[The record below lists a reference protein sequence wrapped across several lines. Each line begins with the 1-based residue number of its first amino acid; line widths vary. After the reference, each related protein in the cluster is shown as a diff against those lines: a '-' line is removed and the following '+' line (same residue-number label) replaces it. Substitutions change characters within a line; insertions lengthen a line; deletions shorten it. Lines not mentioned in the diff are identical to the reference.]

1 MLDVKEEMCLCFI
14 DWQKAFDRVDWTKL
28 LEMLKNIRVKWKEC
42 QLICNLYMGRRVK
55 LHLNQGE
62 TESVKIGRGVRQ
74 GCCMSPLLF
83 NVYGEYLM
91 KEALTEVGD
100 FKTGGRKDY
109 S

>member
-1 MLDVKEEMCLCFI
+1 ME
-14 DWQKAFDRVDWTKL
+14 
-28 LEMLKNIRVKWKEC
+28 
-42 QLICNLYMGRRVK
+42 
-55 LHLNQGE
+55 
-62 TESVKIGRGVRQ
+62 IGRGVRQ
-74 GCCMSPLLF
+74 RCCISPILF